1 MTDLEKAHLT
11 ELICLARGR
20 GASDTEIAAA
30 LRAEADHLDQ
40 SAQAPSTEPTQQDSK
55 HG

>member
-11 ELICLARGR
+11 ELVCLARGR
-20 GASDTEIAAA
+20 GAADTEIAAV
-30 LRAEADHLDQ
+30 LRAEADRLDQ
-40 SAQAPSTEPTQQDSK
+40 SAQAPSTDPIQQDTP

>member
-1 MTDLEKAHLT
+1 MTDLEQAHLT

-20 GASDTEIAAA
+20 GAPDAEIAAA
-30 LRAEADHLDQ
+30 LREAAALLNNP
-40 SAQAPSTEPTQQDSK
+40 APDPKQQDTT

>member
-11 ELICLARGR
+11 ELTCLARGR
-20 GASDTEIAAA
+20 GATDAEIAAV
-30 LRAEADHLDQ
+30 LRAEADRLHPANPDTHDQ
-40 SAQAPSTEPTQQDSK
+40 EDR

>member
-20 GASDTEIAAA
+20 GATDAEIAAV

-40 SAQAPSTEPTQQDSK
+40 SAQAPSTEPIQQDRK

>member
-1 MTDLEKAHLT
+1 MTDLEQAHLT

-20 GASDTEIAAA
+20 GAADTEIAAA
-30 LRAEADHLDQ
+30 LRDAADLLDKPA
-40 SAQAPSTEPTQQDSK
+40 SDPKQQDSK

>member
-1 MTDLEKAHLT
+1 MTDLEKAHLV

-20 GASDTEIAAA
+20 GVSDTEIAAA
-30 LRAEADHLDQ
+30 LRAEAERLDS
-40 SAQAPSTEPTQQDSK
+40 SAPIPEPQKQDPN

>member
-11 ELICLARGR
+11 ELVCLARGR
-20 GASDTEIAAA
+20 GAADTEIAAA
-30 LRAEADHLDQ
+30 LREAADRLD
-40 SAQAPSTEPTQQDSK
+40 APAATPPSEQQDTN